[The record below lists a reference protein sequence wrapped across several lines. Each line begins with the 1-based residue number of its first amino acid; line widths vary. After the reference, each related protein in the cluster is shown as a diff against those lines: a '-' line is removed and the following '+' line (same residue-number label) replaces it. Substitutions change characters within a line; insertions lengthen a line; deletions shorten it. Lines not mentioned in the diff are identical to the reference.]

1 MSSDF
6 NFTIEMPCDDDGFV
20 LLQCPICGEL
30 FKLKPSDYEA
40 DDVFEVCCPSCGI
53 ASDGYLT
60 NDVVELALAVAK
72 NKAFE
77 AIHDEMK
84 RLERKTKGKA
94 VSLHAGKRPKPGYEP
109 ELQAPVDAL
118 EIAMCHHC
126 GRESKVS
133 GLLSM
138 SSYVCPLCGVS
149 NFNDR

>member
-6 NFTIEMPCDDDGFV
+6 SFTIEIPCDDDGFV
-20 LLQCPICGEL
+20 LLQCPQCGEL

-40 DDVFEVCCPSCGI
+40 DDVLEVCCPSCGI
-53 ASDGYLT
+53 VSNGYLT
-60 NDVVELALAVAK
+60 DDIVELAMAAAK

-94 VSLHAGKRPKPGYEP
+94 VSFHAGKRPKPDYEP
-109 ELQAPVDAL
+109 GLQASVDAL
-118 EIAMCHHC
+118 EIAMCQHC

>member
-6 NFTIEMPCDDDGFV
+6 SFTIEIPCDDDGFV
-20 LLQCPICGEL
+20 LLQCPQCGEL
-30 FKLKPSDYEA
+30 FKVKPSDYEA
-40 DDVFEVCCPSCGI
+40 DDVLEVCCPSCGI
-53 ASDGYLT
+53 VSDGYLT
-60 NDVVELALAVAK
+60 VDIVELAMAIAK

-94 VSLHAGKRPKPGYEP
+94 VSFHVCKRPKSDYEP
-109 ELQAPVDAL
+109 GLQASVDAL
-118 EIAMCHHC
+118 EITMCQHC